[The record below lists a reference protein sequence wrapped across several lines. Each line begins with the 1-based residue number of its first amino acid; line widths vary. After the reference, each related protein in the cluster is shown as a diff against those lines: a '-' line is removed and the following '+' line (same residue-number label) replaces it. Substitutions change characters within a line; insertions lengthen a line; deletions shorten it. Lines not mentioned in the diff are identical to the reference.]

1 MHKVVGIFMV
11 GFLLSSVAA
20 AAMAGQ
26 PSYARDTSPELAGLE
41 TAAFQRDLAMLSA
54 PIKSEG
60 SLRSHVSA
68 GLDGSP
74 LRYLSRPALERFL
87 SSLQFNENGL
97 TSYRYSDL
105 ELELTPSQIYQVLS
119 LFGQQHGTPMLRG
132 AKIRSQLDMEIMAGP
147 VPGVAAAGWEQCDVH
162 SPSPGP
168 SLTCGD
174 KRGYRCMEPGTCAE
188 NSSTI
193 CTSNC

>member
-1 MHKVVGIFMV
+1 MRKVIGIFMV
-11 GFLLSSVAA
+11 GFLLSSLAA
-20 AAMAGQ
+20 AAIAGQ
-26 PSYARDTSPELAGLE
+26 PLHSGDTSSELAGLE
-41 TAAFQRDLAMLSA
+41 AAALQRDLAMLSA
-54 PIKSEG
+54 PIKSER

-68 GLDGSP
+68 RLDDSP

-105 ELELTPSQIYQVLS
+105 EAELTPSQIYQVLS
-119 LFGQQHGTPMLRG
+119 LFGQQHGTSMLKG
-132 AKIRSQLDMEIMAGP
+132 AKIRSQLDAEIMAGP
-147 VPGVAAAGWEQCDVH
+147 LPGAAAARWDRCDVP
-162 SPSPGP
+162 SPSP

-174 KRGYRCMEPGTCAE
+174 KRGYRCIEPGTCAE
-188 NSSTI
+188 SSSTI

>member
-1 MHKVVGIFMV
+1 MRKVIGIFVV

-20 AAMAGQ
+20 ASMAGQ
-26 PSYARDTSPELAGLE
+26 SSHSRSTSPELAGLE
-41 TAAFQRDLAMLSA
+41 AAAFQRDLAMLSA
-54 PIKSEG
+54 PIRSER
-60 SLRSHVSA
+60 SLRSHVSS
-68 GLDGSP
+68 GLDDSP

-105 ELELTPSQIYQVLS
+105 EAELTPSQIYQVLS
-119 LFGQQHGTPMLRG
+119 LFGQQHGTPMLKG
-132 AKIRSQLDMEIMAGP
+132 AKVRSQLDTEIMAGP
-147 VPGVAAAGWEQCDVH
+147 VPGVPAAMWDQCGANDP
-162 SPSPGP
+162 SPSP

-188 NSSTI
+188 SSSTI

>member
-1 MHKVVGIFMV
+1 MRKVIGIFMV
-11 GFLLSSVAA
+11 GFLLSSLAA
-20 AAMAGQ
+20 AAVAGQ
-26 PSYARDTSPELAGLE
+26 SSHSRDTSPELVGLE
-41 TAAFQRDLAMLSA
+41 AAAFQRDLAMLSA
-54 PIKSEG
+54 PIKSER

-105 ELELTPSQIYQVLS
+105 EAELTPSQIYQVLS

-132 AKIRSQLDMEIMAGP
+132 AKIRTQLDAEIMAGP
-147 VPGVAAAGWEQCDVH
+147 VPGVAAARWNQCDVQ
-162 SPSPGP
+162 SPSQ

-174 KRGYRCMEPGTCAE
+174 KRGYRCIERGTCAE
-188 NSSTI
+188 SSSTI